1 MKPTDLLLR
10 GIASAAA
17 RYTKGMT
24 VAKGFFYL
32 AVSLLAAVALSG
44 LYLFYKNTQAPDG
57 TRMVQMFRQGSLAK
71 VPPTSCNY
79 KTSDFDGTDEGI
91 LRIAE
96 GNIFLKVVTVKGNL
110 GGQLIVR
117 ILNDGTYH
125 VDPATSI
132 VMLQGDDPKEIIN
145 SYVTTK
151 SWKCSPWWSPDEAL
165 FNVPQ

>member
-1 MKPTDLLLR
+1 
-10 GIASAAA
+10 
-17 RYTKGMT
+17 MT

-32 AVSLLAAVALSG
+32 AASLLAAVLLGG
-44 LYLFYKNTQAPDG
+44 LYLLYKNTQIPTGAD
-57 TRMVQMFRQGSLAK
+57 MVQRFQQGTLAK
-71 VPPTSCNY
+71 VPPTSCSY
-79 KTSDFDGTDEGI
+79 KTSDFDGTDDGI

-96 GNIFLKVVTVKGNL
+96 GNIFLKVVTVKANL

-132 VMLQGDDPKEIIN
+132 VMLQGNDPKEIIN

-151 SWKCSPWWSPDEAL
+151 SWDCSPWWSPEKNL
-165 FNVPQ
+165 FNLPQ